1 MTELKL
7 QKLPDRTPIKLTI
20 SITPD
25 LNQSLADY
33 ADLYTKAYGQ
43 AEAVADLVP
52 YMLRS
57 FLEGDRGFAKARQSG
72 TSR

>member
-1 MTELKL
+1 MPDLKL

-25 LNQSLADY
+25 LNQALADY
-33 ADLYTKAYGQ
+33 AEIYRETYGQ
-43 AEAVADLVP
+43 AEAVADLIP

-57 FLEGDRGFAKARQSG
+57 FLDSDRAFAKARPG
-72 TSR
+72 AAR